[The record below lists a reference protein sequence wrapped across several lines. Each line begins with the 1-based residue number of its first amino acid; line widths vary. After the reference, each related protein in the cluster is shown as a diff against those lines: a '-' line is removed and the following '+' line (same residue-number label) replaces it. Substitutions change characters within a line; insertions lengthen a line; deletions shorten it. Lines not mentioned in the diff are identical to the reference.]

1 MVSGRG
7 RRMRNTF
14 AKGFSLIEL
23 LVSLAIVSVFFI
35 GILTIFDRSAK
46 MNKVETGVS
55 DVQQNVRYASYQI
68 VRELRMARVGSLSY
82 SKAVIPLYNNAPASQ
97 TLPSLTGVNH
107 PVRPGTD
114 AVEIRG
120 VINSALFALDPGDFA
135 GSPLQP
141 SNQTILI
148 PSVTS
153 AGYYNNPAAN
163 PCYSKDSG
171 GNCQQNGP
179 NWYTDFLTNLHEI
192 DPTIDPSGGCVGGCS
207 AGSTYILPIVVDD
220 SQGNYDVGNLISVA
234 LNSTTPSATQT
245 MTLTVNF
252 AISSAGAYNAGATPN
267 ALSTPARV
275 GVVDDFLYFVHDGA
289 EGAGPGEANQAIDPT
304 HSHPFL
310 AVARNYVPV
319 NAGVPYTPVY
329 DVQSIAEDVEDFQIA
344 YGIDA
349 YTGTTLPLTSGSA
362 LSGPDFIVYPTEYT
376 DTNGVV
382 QPDGDEWFPNATTD
396 AIKVQGTTY
405 YQASTPVSSYPN
417 MFQYTPAG
425 GLNQPLLRAM
435 KIAIV
440 AKSSTADPKYQGPG
454 ALGIKAMDSTAAPV
468 STTLAYHR
476 RVIDLAV
483 TLRNFEP

>member
-1 MVSGRG
+1 MKK
-7 RRMRNTF
+7 TF

-23 LVSLAIVSVFFI
+23 LVSLVVVSIFFL
-35 GILTIFDRSAK
+35 GILAIFDRSAK

-68 VRELRMARVGSLSY
+68 VREFRQARVGNLSY
-82 SKAVIPLYNNAPASQ
+82 AKAVIPLYNNAAPSQ
-97 TLPSLTGVNH
+97 TIPSVSGANH

-148 PSVTS
+148 PAITN

-163 PCYSKDSG
+163 PCYSKDGSG
-171 GNCQQNGP
+171 VCQQNGP
-179 NWYTDFLTNLHEI
+179 NWFSDFLINLHAI
-192 DPTIDPSGGCVGGCS
+192 DSTIDPSGGCVGGCA
-207 AGSTYILPIVVDD
+207 AGTTYILPVVVDD
-220 SQGNYDVGNLISVA
+220 SQGNYDVGNLVSVS
-234 LNSTTPSATQT
+234 LNSTTPTTAQA

-252 AISSAGAYNAGATPN
+252 AVSSVGAYNAGASPV
-267 ALSTPARV
+267 ALTTPARV

-289 EGAGPGEANQAIDPT
+289 EGAGPGEPNPAIDPT
-304 HSHPFL
+304 QSHPFL
-310 AVARNYVPV
+310 AAARSYVPL
-319 NAGVPYTPVY
+319 NATSPFTPVY
-329 DVQSIAEDVEDFQIA
+329 DLQGVAEDIEDFQVA

-349 YTGTTLPLTSGSA
+349 YKGTTLPLASGTA
-362 LSGPDFIVYPTEYT
+362 ASGPDFIVYPTEYT
-376 DTNGVV
+376 DANGIV
-382 QPDGDEWFPNATTD
+382 QPDGDEWFPNAGAD
-396 AIKVQGTTY
+396 KIMVQGTLYDQT
-405 YQASTPVSSYPN
+405 STLVGSYPL

-425 GLNQPLLRAM
+425 GVPQPLLRAL

-440 AKSSTADPKYQGPG
+440 AKSNTADPKYQGAG

-476 RVIDLAV
+476 RVVNLAI